1 MDIKNIKSSC
11 LCTKCISKRNKT
23 ILWELFPDGGDLTIE
38 INIFDCYIF
47 QIRVNQKLTL
57 MDMIEKLSGVE
68 FHMGSSSYIDG
79 SSSVLHQT
87 ELSAYHGVD
96 NVSTCIKNISEG
108 FFCGTQREIPTI
120 YLEEMEAPQS
130 GPTAARPKNTY

>member
-1 MDIKNIKSSC
+1 MDIKNIKSRC
-11 LCTKCISKRNKT
+11 LCTNCILDRNKT

-38 INIFDCYIF
+38 INMFDCYIF
-47 QIRVNQKLTL
+47 QICVNQKLTL
-57 MDMIEKLSGVE
+57 MDIIEKLSGVE
-68 FHMGSSSYIDG
+68 FHLGSCHITG

-96 NVSTCIKNISEG
+96 NVNTCIKNISEG
-108 FFCGTQREIPTI
+108 FFFGTQREIPTI
-120 YLEEMEAPQS
+120 YLEEMEVPQS